1 MAVLSPVK
9 IQVFAAILRSIQT
22 LYCPYITSVR
32 DERRVTPDAA
42 ANVTVPVPTFTT
54 SIESPIAISGA
65 VVSLGTVLVVAAD
78 VFTMWQVFASEARKV

>member
-1 MAVLSPVK
+1 MALLSPVR

-22 LYCPYITSVR
+22 LYCPYITSVK

-54 SIESPIAISGA
+54 SIESPIKIFGA
-65 VVSLGTVLVVAAD
+65 VESDGTVRVVEAE
-78 VFTMWQVFASEARKV
+78 VFIKWHEFASDARKV